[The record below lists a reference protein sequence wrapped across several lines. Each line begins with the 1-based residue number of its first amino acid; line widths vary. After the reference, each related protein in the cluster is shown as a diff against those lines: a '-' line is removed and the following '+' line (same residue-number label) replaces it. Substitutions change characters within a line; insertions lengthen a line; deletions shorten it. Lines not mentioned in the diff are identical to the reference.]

1 MKALLKISAFCCSL
15 LLVCPTNAQT
25 SQKYNPYESIGQ
37 EAEVLTLSKGKY
49 NEFFDLDSIE
59 IIGDAI
65 FNTNTM
71 KVVGFVERDT
81 MYSEA
86 TLEPEIVS
94 RWWAPDPV
102 MQPHQSPYL
111 FVANNPIIYIDQNGE
126 DNVIY
131 LVALPS
137 SSTEFSVQDV
147 KTVAAMANANYRNL
161 GLETRV
167 VIFESHDP
175 FDPAHLDPNDSY
187 AVLGSSSAITDFV
200 SGKSFSS
207 EIQDKARTLAS
218 RAADPEQSGTSPN
231 SFEQGI
237 LIESNRVGK
246 FGRETVTSKL
256 GAAAFL
262 ITHGSGHNAG
272 MNVHIDQFKS
282 QFKDD
287 NASLMSK
294 GTTLTSN
301 YSDNLAGFLNPN
313 LNTDFTQRLMN
324 DSYFGN
330 NEARDN
336 YSCKGIPFKMGSIN
350 PKTVNQTS
358 GGKGVLKA
366 KPKAAKS
373 FGTPK
378 FR

>member
-131 LVALPS
+131 LVA
-137 SSTEFSVQDV
+137 
-147 KTVAAMANANYRNL
+147 
-161 GLETRV
+161 
-167 VIFESHDP
+167 
-175 FDPAHLDPNDSY
+175 
-187 AVLGSSSAITDFV
+187 
-200 SGKSFSS
+200 
-207 EIQDKARTLAS
+207 
-218 RAADPEQSGTSPN
+218 
-231 SFEQGI
+231 
-237 LIESNRVGK
+237 
-246 FGRETVTSKL
+246 
-256 GAAAFL
+256 
-262 ITHGSGHNAG
+262 
-272 MNVHIDQFKS
+272 
-282 QFKDD
+282 
-287 NASLMSK
+287 
-294 GTTLTSN
+294 
-301 YSDNLAGFLNPN
+301 
-313 LNTDFTQRLMN
+313 
-324 DSYFGN
+324 
-330 NEARDN
+330 
-336 YSCKGIPFKMGSIN
+336 
-350 PKTVNQTS
+350 
-358 GGKGVLKA
+358 
-366 KPKAAKS
+366 
-373 FGTPK
+373 
-378 FR
+378 